1 MIKLKYAMF
10 VSLMMIGNYGICQG
24 KTAYSFDMN
33 TPWFVIAIIF
43 LLLALIAFF
52 WNMQTKKVLNLTEAS
67 VEEMQEQ
74 IQEEKEQMEQEVKER
89 TVGIVKLNEQL
100 NAQINDLHEELDEK
114 LKLISELKEL
124 LEVKAMGDFLPIC
137 SNCKDVRDENGF
149 WRPIEEFIRDL
160 SDSDLSHTL
169 CPECTKKL
177 YPELFDGGA
186 KPFCLS
192 WNPNK
197 GRQ

>member
-1 MIKLKYAMF
+1 MIKLKYMLF
-10 VSLMMIGNYGICQG
+10 FSLIVIGNNGFSQD
-24 KTAYSFDMN
+24 KTAYSFDVN
-33 TPWFVIAIIF
+33 TPWFVVTIICF
-43 LLLALIAFF
+43 LLALIAFF
-52 WNMQTKKVLNLTEAS
+52 WNLQTKKVLSLTEAS
-67 VEEMQEQ
+67 IEEMQDQ
-74 IQEEKEQMEQEVKER
+74 IQEEKEQMETEVKER

-192 WNPNK
+192 WNPGK
-197 GRQ
+197 GRH